1 MAADEIGA
9 PAGEIGAPAGGIGA
23 PAGGVGAPAA
33 RRRRVPTS
41 LRTRMTLATALAVAA
56 LSVGMAAFAYLAQR
70 SATYHAVDGVLATQ
84 FAGYAGGYGAD
95 TDHDHDNVRLP
106 DGTGPDGIVAALVH
120 ADGTVVRPPTAT
132 VTLQVPEQVRAL
144 ARTGGPGRTF
154 TLAGD
159 DEYRAYAAPV
169 APGVAVLLAAPLTRQ
184 IRSLHRLGWELTIAA
199 LVAVGVAALLG
210 WLVSR
215 AALAPL
221 RRLTRMAERVA
232 ATRDLDHR
240 IEEPRRDELGR
251 LAGSMNAMLA
261 ALGDSVR
268 TQRQLV
274 ADASHEL
281 RTPLTSLQTNAEVFR
296 RSAELSPLE
305 RSRLAEEVVEQVGEL
320 TRLVADITELGRGDQ
335 PPAHPEDVDVDD
347 VVAAEL
353 GRARRH
359 WPEIAFAAELRPVTV
374 PGERGG
380 LARAVANLLD
390 NAAKFSPNGGPVEI
404 VLTGRTL
411 VVRDHGAGIPA
422 EDLGHVFDRFY
433 RSANARGRP
442 GSGLGLAIVRQVAQS
457 LGGSVSATL
466 PPGGGT
472 EVVLDLGPHATAR

>member
-1 MAADEIGA
+1 MATDELGT
-9 PAGEIGAPAGGIGA
+9 PP
-23 PAGGVGAPAA
+23 A
-33 RRRRVPTS
+33 RRRRRPTS

-70 SATYHAVDGVLATQ
+70 AAMYNTVDGVLQ
-84 FAGYAGGYGAD
+84 SQLDGYLGGYGAD

-106 DGTGPDGIVAALVH
+106 NGTGPDGIVGVLVH
-120 ADGTVVRPPTAT
+120 ADGTVVRPTTTTIVLPVPA
-132 VTLQVPEQVRAL
+132 QVAAL
-144 ARTGGPGRTF
+144 ARSGGPAQVFMVG
-154 TLAGD
+154 AD
-159 DEYRAYAAPV
+159 DQLRALAAPV
-169 APGVAVLLAAPLTRQ
+169 APGAAVLLAAPLAEQ
-184 IRSLHRLGWELTIAA
+184 QRSLHRLGWELMLAA
-199 LVAVGVAALLG
+199 LVAVVAAALLG

-221 RRLTRMAERVA
+221 RRLTRLAERVA
-232 ATRDLDHR
+232 ATRDLDQR

-268 TQRQLV
+268 VQRQLV

-296 RSAELSPLE
+296 RSADLTPLD
-305 RSRLAEEVVEQVGEL
+305 RARLADEVVEQVGEL
-320 TRLVADITELGRGDQ
+320 ARLVADVTELARGDQ
-335 PPAHPEDVDVDD
+335 RPAHLEDIDVDD
-347 VVAAEL
+347 VVAAEV

-359 WPEIAFAAELRPVTV
+359 WPQIAFAADLQPVTV
-374 PGERGG
+374 PGVRGR

-390 NAAKFSPNGGPVEI
+390 NAAKFSPEGSPVE
-404 VLTGRTL
+404 VRLRGRTL
-411 VVRDHGAGIPA
+411 VVRDHGPGIPA

-442 GSGLGLAIVRQVAQS
+442 GSGLGLAIVRQVAEAH
-457 LGGSVSATL
+457 GGSVSATL
-466 PPGGGT
+466 PPTGGT
-472 EVVLDLGPHATAR
+472 EIVLDLGPGATAR